1 MKRGKYL
8 LVLLAILGAVFLGR
22 ELGGY
27 VPAFAERVADLGA
40 WGPIAFIAGYA
51 LATVALVPGSILT
64 LVAGAIF
71 GLTAGTIYVFVA
83 AVFGSTGAFLIAR
96 YVARPLVERRMAD
109 SRRVD
114 AIDRAIGE
122 GGWRVV
128 GLLRLSP
135 VIPYNALNYTLGVTR
150 VRLRDYL
157 IASVGMLPGTF
168 LYVYSGKVAGE
179 LAVAAAGA
187 EVRRGAGYYMVLGIG
202 LLATVA
208 VVVLVT
214 RRARRVLSE
223 STEVDSI

>member
-1 MKRGKYL
+1 MKAGKYL
-8 LVLLAILGAVFLGR
+8 LILLAIMAAILLGR

-27 VPAFAERVADLGA
+27 VPLFADRVAELGP
-40 WGPIAFIAGYA
+40 WGPVVFIAGYA

-71 GLTAGTIYVFVA
+71 GLTAGTLYVFIA
-83 AVFGSTGAFLIAR
+83 AVLGSTAAFLIAR
-96 YVARPLVERRMAD
+96 YAARPLVERRIAG

-135 VIPYNALNYTLGVTR
+135 ILPYNALNYTLGLTR

-179 LAVAAAGA
+179 IAAAAAGA
-187 EVRRGAGYYMVLGIG
+187 EVQRGAGYYVVLGLG
-202 LLATVA
+202 LAATVA

-214 RRARRVLSE
+214 RRAERVLSE
-223 STEVDSI
+223 STEVDPT